1 MGGCWI
7 TPDACEEFRY
17 KGEEWAASCRGGWQ
31 SRGQG
36 RDTMPVGSSGGK
48 WHGEVESDGVGR
60 DLEPSWTCGFTS
72 VFQINRRKGG
82 MDVSEFVSTVFG
94 ISSHYR

>member
-36 RDTMPVGSSGGK
+36 RDTMPVGSSGGS
-48 WHGEVESDGVGR
+48 GMGR
-60 DLEPSWTCGFTS
+60 WRVMG
-72 VFQINRRKGG
+72 
-82 MDVSEFVSTVFG
+82 
-94 ISSHYR
+94 